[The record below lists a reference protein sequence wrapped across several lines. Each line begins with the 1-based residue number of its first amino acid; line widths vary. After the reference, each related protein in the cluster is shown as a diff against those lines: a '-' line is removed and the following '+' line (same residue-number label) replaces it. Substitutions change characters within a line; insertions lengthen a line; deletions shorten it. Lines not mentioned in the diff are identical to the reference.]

1 MMDQESNEIII
12 SLKQRIDELISL
24 YKKSKEEKEI
34 LIHEKMEFM
43 EKVEILSREKSELE
57 HHYDT
62 LKLAKTLSS
71 NSEDSHEAKLKI
83 NRIVREIDKCIALLN
98 R

>member
-1 MMDQESNEIII
+1 MDQESNEIVI
-12 SLKQRIDELISL
+12 SLKKRISELISL
-24 YKKSKEEKEI
+24 YQKSKEEKES
-34 LIHEKMEFM
+34 LIHEKLELMEQL
-43 EKVEILSREKSELE
+43 ETLSREKKELE

-62 LKLAKTLSS
+62 LKLAKSLAG
-71 NSEDSHEAKLKI
+71 NSEDSHQAKLKI

>member
-1 MMDQESNEIII
+1 MNQESDEIVIN
-12 SLKQRIDELISL
+12 LKKRIDELISL
-24 YKKSKEEKEI
+24 YKKSKEEKEL
-34 LIHEKMEFM
+34 LIHEKMELM
-43 EKVEILSREKSELE
+43 EKIETLTREKNELE

-62 LKLAKTLSS
+62 LKLAKSLSS
-71 NSEDSHEAKLKI
+71 GSEDSHEAKLKI